1 MALYQKCKK
10 SPVSLASFIFLQKG
24 SCSALFEIMKE
35 QKGPV
40 ALFRTWKTSPVSPA
54 SFVL

>member
-1 MALYQKCKK
+1 VALYQKCKK